1 MLGELKWVKFPTRLH
16 KQYPPRECLITGMR
30 TRAGRFILK
39 AMYTERVF
47 GMHLFSNE
55 YKPEVFW
62 FRDIIP
68 ITIPAFPA
76 WRA

>member
-1 MLGELKWVKFPTRLH
+1 
-16 KQYPPRECLITGMR
+16 MR

-68 ITIPAFPA
+68 ITVPATRGIPARHGQPMLEQGNLTGM
-76 WRA
+76 